1 MNISIICRRKRNK
14 FIKIIIIFARTQPKA
29 LDWPP
34 PVGTPFYLQPEQFL
48 QFPVQDEGFLPRLPT
63 TCPEYDLSQR
73 VLHSGQYTG
82 SSKRLT
88 SSENSFPQ
96 EGHL

>member
-29 LDWPP
+29 LDWAP

-48 QFPVQDEGFLPRLPT
+48 QFPVQDEGFLPRG
-63 TCPEYDLSQR
+63 DLALL
-73 VLHSGQYTG
+73 VVGEEPDGLLDTIL
-82 SSKRLT
+82 K
-88 SSENSFPQ
+88 
-96 EGHL
+96 